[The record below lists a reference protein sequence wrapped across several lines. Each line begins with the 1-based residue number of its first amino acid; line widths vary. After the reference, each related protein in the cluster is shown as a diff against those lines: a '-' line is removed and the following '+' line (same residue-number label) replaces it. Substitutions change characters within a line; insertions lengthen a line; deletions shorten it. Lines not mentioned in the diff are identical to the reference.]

1 MGWNYMGECEMNE
14 LKDNIQVRIG
24 LRREIDMEIAQCI
37 AQWSIHKPD
46 DVLSVLEKN
55 GKTREF
61 LFILQSRLK
70 KATAEADAL
79 RAGLFAANVRIAEV
93 EAALLEIVEL
103 STPERVCANCKH
115 CEEIAGGDYCRLT
128 GKELEDASSQEC
140 EKFEVGGFIV
150 PGTYE
155 IARKALEAS
164 K

>member
-1 MGWNYMGECEMNE
+1 MNE

-55 GKTREF
+55 DKTREF

-79 RAGLFAANVRIAEV
+79 RAGLFAANGRIAEV
-93 EAALLEIVEL
+93 DAALREIVRL
-103 STPERVCANCKH
+103 STPNRVCANCKH
-115 CEEIAGGDYCRLT
+115 CEEIAGDDYCSSRHT
-128 GKELEDASSQEC
+128 RIPLEDSSSQEC

-155 IARKALEAS
+155 IARKALEGL